1 MGIPC
6 ADGDLHS
13 GLKVAYNFKY
23 VESLYARHCNITCNI
38 KAIL

>member
-23 VESLYARHCNITCNI
+23 VESLYARHC
-38 KAIL
+38 LL